1 MAACVSLSFVG
12 QNRPLVGNFPFVG
25 LLLPLVIEASKN
37 MNDDARLVDIC
48 NHGDARDAADAFE
61 TLYKRHKDFVIRVA
75 LRFAPDNDSALDVLQ
90 ETFTYLLRK
99 FPPIGPGLTLTA
111 SLTSLLYPVARNSAL
126 TLRRKSDRFP
136 HSDDVLPDDLPGAA
150 GDGPS
155 DIPALLRDLPDER
168 REVLMLRF
176 VDDLPLQDIAIALDI
191 PLGTVKSRLH
201 LAIKSLRESPEVKKL
216 LSP

>member
-1 MAACVSLSFVG
+1 
-12 QNRPLVGNFPFVG
+12 
-25 LLLPLVIEASKN
+25 
-37 MNDDARLVDIC
+37 MNDDAHLVDIC

-75 LRFAPDNDSALDVLQ
+75 LRFVPDNDSALDVLQ

-99 FPPIGPGLTLTA
+99 FPPAGPGLTLTA

-136 HSDDVLPDDLPGAA
+136 HSDKVLPDDLPAA
-150 GDGPS
+150 TNEGPS
-155 DIPALLRDLPDER
+155 DIPALLRGLPDER

-176 VDDLPLQDIAIALDI
+176 VDDLPLQDIATALDI

-201 LAIKSLRESPEVKKL
+201 LAIKTLRESPEAKKL